1 MGQDHKEVETEDL
14 TQLLEII
21 NAKGD
26 EGELAEIVDR
36 NKLRI
41 GRQSRAYI
49 QDEAL
54 VIEEEKE

>member
-1 MGQDHKEVETEDL
+1 MGPDHKEVETEDL

-36 NKLRI
+36 NKIRI
-41 GRQSRAYI
+41 GQSRAYI

-54 VIEEEKE
+54 VMEEEKE

>member
-14 TQLLEII
+14 TQILEII

-36 NKLRI
+36 NKLRA

>member
-1 MGQDHKEVETEDL
+1 MGQDHKEIETEDL

-26 EGELAEIVDR
+26 EGELEEIVDR
-36 NKLRI
+36 NKIRI
-41 GRQSRAYI
+41 GQRSRAYI

-54 VIEEEKE
+54 DIEEEKE